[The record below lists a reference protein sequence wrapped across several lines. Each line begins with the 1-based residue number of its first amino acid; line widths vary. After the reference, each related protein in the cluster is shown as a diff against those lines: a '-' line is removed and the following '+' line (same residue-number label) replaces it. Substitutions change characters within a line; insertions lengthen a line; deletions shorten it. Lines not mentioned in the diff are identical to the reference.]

1 MTKKS
6 TSRPAQG
13 PEHPGQP
20 SPGSKE
26 SGHCLPVKVIS
37 REDAVFWLDGQGYWC
52 NRHGRFR
59 NPKISNH
66 FHASIQKDEQGYY
79 LTQTH
84 PDYLEKVY
92 FPFEDTALF
101 VFQVQAE
108 EPLTLVLNTKTSIIL
123 DPHELFL
130 ANDSLYLLHRQ
141 ERIKFSERALIQI
154 SKHLEF
160 RDTEVCFNL
169 DDQRIR
175 IAESPR
181 LDCREKPNR
190 FSSASNGA
198 GP

>member
-1 MTKKS
+1 M
-6 TSRPAQG
+6 
-13 PEHPGQP
+13 
-20 SPGSKE
+20 
-26 SGHCLPVKVIS
+26 
-37 REDAVFWLDGQGYWC
+37 FWLDGQGYWC

-59 NPKISNH
+59 KPKISNH
-66 FHASIQKDEQGYY
+66 FHASIQKDEQGFY

-101 VFQVQAE
+101 VFQVQAAK
-108 EPLTLVLNTKTSIIL
+108 PLTLVLNTGKSITL
-123 DPHELFL
+123 DPGGLVQ
-130 ANDSLYLLHRQ
+130 ANDSLYLLHHQ

-154 SKHLEF
+154 SRHLEF
-160 RDTEVCFNL
+160 RDTEVFFNL

-175 IAESPR
+175 IPESPPM
-181 LDCREKPNR
+181 DCRERPNS